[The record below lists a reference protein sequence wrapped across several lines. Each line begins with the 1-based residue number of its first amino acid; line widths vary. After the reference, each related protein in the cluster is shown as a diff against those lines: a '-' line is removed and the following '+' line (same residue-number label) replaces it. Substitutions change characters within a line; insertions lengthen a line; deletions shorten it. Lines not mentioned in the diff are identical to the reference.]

1 MPYFN
6 IKTKIEFLKQASQKL
21 KMIGINEKRTSLANR
36 KLWSI
41 FILYIFI
48 LSYTIAHHE
57 LWSDEIH
64 SWNIAKA
71 SVSLFDLIHNTRY
84 EGHPPIWYIIL
95 WSISK
100 LTHDVTYIQ
109 MPQFIIA
116 SLIVFIVLFF
126 SPFPL
131 VIRILIPFGYYF
143 LFEYAV
149 LSRNYAVGILPAL
162 CICYILQKDFKGK
175 LLLYYVLLFFMS
187 NTHLLA
193 AILAGSLHLYFL
205 LWNIEQNKKTSTIFL
220 HVFAGIVIFLPALY
234 FISPP
239 SDSELNMHFWI
250 ERLNIINQMR
260 IMFQAPLRAFLPIP
274 AWWNYNFWNTEF
286 LLEAQS
292 KYTVLKFVSPLVFI
306 TLLALIFYTLK
317 EDKKS
322 LILFATNLLLTFII
336 AGIYPLAY
344 TRYVG
349 FIFLSFIAASW
360 LYCYEQPVSQN
371 KNRVLNSLLVIQ
383 LIAGVFAVSKDIQ
396 LPFSN
401 LYRVNELVKEVPA
414 NEKIVTDYWCLNTL
428 EAYVDKPFYCIELG
442 KEMSFILWDKEF
454 AIAQNT
460 PNRFLKGVKNLFEK
474 EGIKKV
480 YMISIHSQKEL
491 FQLGPQLAKS
501 FKVALIDK
509 REGAIEKG
517 SNLYLYK
524 INSF

>member
-1 MPYFN
+1 MFTLTN
-6 IKTKIEFLKQASQKL
+6 KKNASL
-21 KMIGINEKRTSLANR
+21 SNHA
-36 KLWSI
+36 LWAV
-41 FILYIFI
+41 FTLYIII
-48 LSYTIAHHE
+48 LSYTITHHE
-57 LWSDEIH
+57 LWTDELH

-71 SVSLFDLIHNTRY
+71 STGFFDLIYNTRY
-84 EGHPPIWYIIL
+84 EGHPPVWYTIL

-100 LTHDVTYIQ
+100 FTHNVNYIQ
-109 MPQFIIA
+109 IAQLIIA
-116 SLIVFIVLFF
+116 SLVVFIVLFF
-126 SPFPL
+126 SPFPFTT
-131 VIRILIPFGYYF
+131 RILIPFGYYF

-149 LSRNYAVGILPAL
+149 FSRNYAIGVLLAF
-162 CICYILQKDFKGK
+162 CICLILRKNFPYKF
-175 LLLYYVLLFFMS
+175 LLYYILLFFLS

-193 AILAGSLHLYFL
+193 MILAGSLHFYFL
-205 LWNIEQNKKTSTIFL
+205 LWNIEQKEKTSIIIL

-239 SDSELNMHFWI
+239 SDSQLNMHFWI
-250 ERLNIINQMR
+250 DRLDIINQMR
-260 IMFQAPLRAFLPIP
+260 IM
-274 AWWNYNFWNTEF
+274 
-286 LLEAQS
+286 
-292 KYTVLKFVSPLVFI
+292 
-306 TLLALIFYTLK
+306 FYTLK

-349 FIFLSFIAASW
+349 FIFLSFIAAYW

-371 KNRVLNSLLVIQ
+371 KNHVLNSLLVIQ

-442 KEMSFILWDKEF
+442 KEMSFILWNKEF

-460 PNRFLKGVKNLFEK
+460 PNRFFKGVKNLFEK

-480 YMISIHSQKEL
+480 YMISIHSPLEL
-491 FQLGPQLAKS
+491 FQLDSQLSMS
-501 FKVALIDK
+501 FQVKLIDK
-509 REGAIEKG
+509 RNGAIEKG
-517 SNLYLYK
+517 SNLYLYQIK
-524 INSF
+524 SF

>member
-109 MPQFIIA
+109 IPQFIIA

-162 CICYILQKDFKGK
+162 CICYILQKDFKSK

-193 AILAGSLHLYFL
+193 AILAGSLNL
-205 LWNIEQNKKTSTIFL
+205 
-220 HVFAGIVIFLPALY
+220 
-234 FISPP
+234 
-239 SDSELNMHFWI
+239 
-250 ERLNIINQMR
+250 INQMR

-371 KNRVLNSLLVIQ
+371 KNHVLNSLLVVQ

-460 PNRFLKGVKNLFEK
+460 PNRFFKGVKNLFEK

-491 FQLGPQLAKS
+491 FQLDPQLAKS
-501 FKVALIDK
+501 FKVTLIDK

>member
-21 KMIGINEKRTSLANR
+21 KIIGINEKRTSLANR

-162 CICYILQKDFKGK
+162 CICYILQKDFISK
-175 LLLYYVLLFFMS
+175 LLLYY
-187 NTHLLA
+187 
-193 AILAGSLHLYFL
+193 
-205 LWNIEQNKKTSTIFL
+205 FL

-360 LYCYEQPVSQN
+360 LY
-371 KNRVLNSLLVIQ
+371 
-383 LIAGVFAVSKDIQ
+383 
-396 LPFSN
+396 
-401 LYRVNELVKEVPA
+401 
-414 NEKIVTDYWCLNTL
+414 
-428 EAYVDKPFYCIELG
+428 
-442 KEMSFILWDKEF
+442 
-454 AIAQNT
+454 
-460 PNRFLKGVKNLFEK
+460 
-474 EGIKKV
+474 
-480 YMISIHSQKEL
+480 
-491 FQLGPQLAKS
+491 
-501 FKVALIDK
+501 
-509 REGAIEKG
+509 
-517 SNLYLYK
+517 
-524 INSF
+524 